1 MLDQVRAETNDNE
14 ESEDSDDDR
23 PVDDGVVVDL
33 LEKPVMECNLCIT
46 DHNRK
51 TTILLLTKLTTTD
64 IQKMQ

>member
-1 MLDQVRAETNDNE
+1 MLDQVRAKTNDNE
-14 ESEDSDDDR
+14 DSEDSDDDG

-33 LEKPVMECNLCIT
+33 LEKPVMECNSCIT

-51 TTILLLTKLTTTD
+51 RTILTKLTTTE